1 MFELYREHGS
11 HWTKIAFLLVG
22 RYIIKVFRSENFI
35 KNKFYGS
42 IRKVLRLINKVAKEE
57 IKKRS
62 KPIKYDSLLRII

>member
-11 HWTKIAFLLVG
+11 HWTKIALLLVG
-22 RYIIKVFRSENFI
+22 RYVIEEFRSENFI